1 MIRVL
6 LVDDHHS
13 FRQPLAFMLGR
24 EPDLEVVGQAGSLAE
39 ARMLPTSVDLA
50 IVDLNLPD
58 GDGTSLIKDLRL
70 ANPTAT
76 ILVLTASAGRRV
88 IARAVAAGAA
98 GVLHKSVHIAD
109 IIAAVRRLH
118 AGDLLLAPAEV
129 AELVLEGRSEDAQDL
144 AARAAIAQLTPRERE
159 VLQALATGMNND
171 EIGEQLHIGVE
182 TVRRH
187 LANVFSKLDVDSR
200 LQALAFAVRFGLVT
214 YD

>member
-24 EPDLEVVGQAGSLAE
+24 EPDVEVVGQAGSLAE
-39 ARMLPTSVDLA
+39 ARTLPTSVNLA

-70 ANPTAT
+70 ANPTAA

-88 IARAVAAGAA
+88 IAHAVAAGAA
-98 GVLHKSVHIAD
+98 GVLHKSVDLAD

-129 AELVLEGRSEDAQDL
+129 AELVQEGRSEDAQDR
-144 AARAAIAQLTPRERE
+144 AARAALAQLTPRERE

-171 EIGEQLHIGVE
+171 EIGEHLHTGVE
-182 TVRRH
+182 TVRHH